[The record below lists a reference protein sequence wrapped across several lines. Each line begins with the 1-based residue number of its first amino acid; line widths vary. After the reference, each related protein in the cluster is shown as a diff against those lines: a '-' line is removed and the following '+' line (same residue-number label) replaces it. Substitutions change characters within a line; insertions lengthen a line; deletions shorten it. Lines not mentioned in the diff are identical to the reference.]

1 MISSRWLQLGY
12 YSLDPLFLEEE
23 SACTTGLYYKCDF
36 GLTSR
41 IKWNC
46 NKVVP
51 REWRFPSIASFFSWQ
66 LWQRKGPSHGR
77 SFPDFDKPSCMDIP
91 WPDSNSTWQIAH
103 MKSLN
108 IFRTGYSES
117 SLNWMAEKKSQ
128 TRGILIQTSGFSAQF
143 CVELDFKFW
152 IGFGIQLLAIFF
164 P

>member
-1 MISSRWLQLGY
+1 
-12 YSLDPLFLEEE
+12 
-23 SACTTGLYYKCDF
+23 
-36 GLTSR
+36 
-41 IKWNC
+41 
-46 NKVVP
+46 
-51 REWRFPSIASFFSWQ
+51 
-66 LWQRKGPSHGR
+66 
-77 SFPDFDKPSCMDIP
+77 
-91 WPDSNSTWQIAH
+91 